1 MKETGFHPLRTARAR
16 RNLTI
21 EQLSK
26 VANVGTAT
34 IWRAEH
40 YHPISAESRRRLCT
54 YFSMTSQALG
64 LIALS
69 GDNEEAEWQT
79 MPSEVPDTSPLP
91 VQEDMASIAI
101 PHRPSLQAEAGTWLV
116 GEAGQLASLFEEN
129 WDLETVLKSLRIVL
143 QSLQVLPDSLRHS
156 LFHAG
161 STKVNRKPL
170 TFDETQQLQQAL
182 DKSIYEAW
190 QFYHESGS
198 AQVLVVAQAQLCLLQ
213 RFDPL
218 LAPEASARFQ
228 AAIRN
233 LIGAALY
240 DQGEYD
246 AAQRE
251 YQHAYAD
258 AVRGKDIWHQVQSN
272 NWLAVIA
279 NSNGRYIN
287 AIDFLE
293 KALHQLDTTEGDLF
307 PHTRAHLLANWAYN
321 AGLLQDQA
329 VVREKL
335 SASKKVLDRFDYD
348 NDPEFDI
355 ATWHQLAGK
364 CVLMEGHY
372 NTAIQHFEESLT
384 RIPDQWHGRRALS
397 LLPLAEAYAHKRDRE
412 ATLAVAEQATHDIKS
427 ADSRMLKHRFQEYQQ
442 VLLSTFPHDR
452 VVRSFVAQA
461 VPLLRVEHK
470 RRENE

>member
-1 MKETGFHPLRTARAR
+1 MKETGFHPLRIARAR

-64 LIALS
+64 LITLS
-69 GDNEEAEWQT
+69 GDKEEADWNAT
-79 MPSEVPDTSPLP
+79 TLDVPDTSFPAHEE
-91 VQEDMASIAI
+91 VAAIAI

-116 GEAGQLASLFEEN
+116 GEADQLASLFEEN
-129 WDLETVLKSLRIVL
+129 WDLDTVLKSLRIVL

-156 LFHAG
+156 LFHTN
-161 STKVNRKPL
+161 STKVTRKPL
-170 TFDETQQLQQAL
+170 TVEESQHLNHAL
-182 DKSIYEAW
+182 DASICDAW
-190 QFYHESGS
+190 QFYHESGAS
-198 AQVLVVAQAQLCLLQ
+198 QVLVVAQAQLCLLQ

-218 LAPEASARFQ
+218 LDTETSGSFH

-240 DQGEYD
+240 DQGEYE
-246 AAQRE
+246 AARRE

-258 AVRGKDIWHQVQSN
+258 AVRGKDVWHQVQSN

-279 NSNGRYIN
+279 NANGRYLS
-287 AIDFLE
+287 AIDYLE
-293 KALHQLDTTEGDLF
+293 KALQLLESSDERLF

-335 SASKKVLDRFDYD
+335 RASKKELDRLDYE

-355 ATWHQLAGK
+355 AGWHQLAGK

-372 NTAIQHFEESLT
+372 NTAIQHFEESLK
-384 RIPDQWHGRRALS
+384 RIPPHWHGRRALS
-397 LLPLAEAYAHKRDRE
+397 LLPLAEAHAHKRERE
-412 ATLAVAEQATHDIKS
+412 ASLAVAEQATHDIQA
-427 ADSRMLKHRFQEYQQ
+427 ADSRMLKHRFQEYQH

-452 VVRSFVAQA
+452 VVRNFVTQTI
-461 VPLLRVEHK
+461 PLLRVENK
-470 RRENE
+470 RHEDE

>member
-1 MKETGFHPLRTARAR
+1 MKETGFHPLRIARAR

-54 YFSMTSQALG
+54 YFNMSSQALG
-64 LIALS
+64 LITLS
-69 GDNEEAEWQT
+69 GDKDEAEWNALPT
-79 MPSEVPDTSPLP
+79 ELPETPPPLKEEVATI
-91 VQEDMASIAI
+91 SI
-101 PHRPSLQAEAGTWLV
+101 PQRPSLQKEAGVWLV
-116 GEAGQLASLFEEN
+116 GEASQLASLFEEN

-143 QSLQVLPDSLRHS
+143 QSLQVLPDSLRHA
-156 LFHAG
+156 LFYAS
-161 STKVNRKPL
+161 STRAIKKPL
-170 TFDETQQLQQAL
+170 TSEESLHLQQAL
-182 DKSIYEAW
+182 DQSIFEAW

-218 LAPEASARFQ
+218 LDPQISAGFQ

-240 DQGEYD
+240 DQGEYE
-246 AAQRE
+246 AARRE

-258 AVRGKDIWHQVQSN
+258 AVRAKDIWHQVQSN

-279 NSNGRYIN
+279 NANGRYLN

-293 KALHQLDTTEGDLF
+293 KALYLLDSADEHLF

-335 SASKKVLDRFDYD
+335 RASKKELDRLDHE

-372 NTAIQHFEESLT
+372 NTAIKHFEESLT
-384 RIPDQWHGRRALS
+384 SIPSQWHGRRALS
-397 LLPLAEAYAHKRDRE
+397 LLPLAEAYAHKRERE
-412 ATLAVAEQATHDIKS
+412 ASLAVAEQATHDIKA
-427 ADSRMLKHRFQEYQQ
+427 ADSRMLKHRFQEYQH

-452 VVRSFVAQA
+452 AVRSFVAHTI
-461 VPLLRVEHK
+461 PLLRVENK
-470 RRENE
+470 CREGE

>member
-1 MKETGFHPLRTARAR
+1 MKETGFHPLRIARAR

-64 LIALS
+64 LITLS
-69 GDNEEAEWQT
+69 GDKEDAEWGAIT
-79 MPSEVPDTSPLP
+79 PDVPDVPAPIHEEL
-91 VQEDMASIAI
+91 ASIVI
-101 PHRPSLQAEAGTWLV
+101 PHRPSLQAEAGTWLI
-116 GEAGQLASLFEEN
+116 GEASQLASLFEEN

-143 QSLQVLPDSLRHS
+143 QSLQVLPDSLRRT
-156 LFHAG
+156 LFQSG
-161 STKVNRKPL
+161 PTKMNRKPL
-170 TFDETQQLQQAL
+170 TMEESQHLNKAL
-182 DKSIYEAW
+182 DASIGDAW
-190 QFYHESGS
+190 QFYHESGAS
-198 AQVLVVAQAQLCLLQ
+198 QVLVVAQAQLCLLQ

-218 LAPEASARFQ
+218 LEPEASARFQ

-246 AAQRE
+246 AARRE
-251 YQHAYAD
+251 YQRAYAD

-279 NSNGRYIN
+279 NANGRYLN
-287 AIDFLE
+287 AIDYLE
-293 KALHQLDTTEGDLF
+293 KALNQLESSDGTLF

-335 SASKKVLDRFDYD
+335 RASKKELDRFDYK

-355 ATWHQLAGK
+355 AEWHQLAGK
-364 CVLMEGHY
+364 CVLLEGHY
-372 NTAIQHFEESLT
+372 NTAIQHFEESLKT
-384 RIPDQWHGRRALS
+384 IPTQWHGRRALS
-397 LLPLAEAYAHKRDRE
+397 LIPLAEAHAHKRERE
-412 ATLAVAEQATHDIKS
+412 ASLAIAEQATSDIQA
-427 ADSRMLKHRFQEYQQ
+427 ADSRMLKHRFQEYQHI
-442 VLLSTFPHDR
+442 LLTTFPHDR
-452 VVRSFVAQA
+452 VVRNFVTQTI
-461 VPLLRVEHK
+461 PLLRVENK
-470 RRENE
+470 QREDE

>member
-69 GDNEEAEWQT
+69 GDKEEAEWQSI
-79 MPSEVPDTSPLP
+79 PSEVPDMPPLS
-91 VQEDMASIAI
+91 VQEDVASIAI

-161 STKVNRKPL
+161 SAKVNRKPL

-251 YQHAYAD
+251 YQHAYTD
-258 AVRGKDIWHQVQSN
+258 AIRGKDIWHQVQSN

-293 KALHQLDTTEGDLF
+293 KALHLLDTTEGDLF

-372 NTAIQHFEESLT
+372 NTAIQHFEEFLT

-427 ADSRMLKHRFQEYQQ
+427 ADLRMLKHRFQEYQQ

>member
-1 MKETGFHPLRTARAR
+1 MKETGFHPLRIARAR

-64 LIALS
+64 LITLS
-69 GDNEEAEWQT
+69 GDKEDAEWGAIT
-79 MPSEVPDTSPLP
+79 PNVPDVP
-91 VQEDMASIAI
+91 VPPQEEIASIAI
-101 PHRPSLQAEAGTWLV
+101 PHRPSLQAEAGTWLI
-116 GEAGQLASLFEEN
+116 GEASQLASLFEEN

-143 QSLQVLPDSLRHS
+143 QSLQVLPDSLRRT
-156 LFHAG
+156 LFQSG
-161 STKVNRKPL
+161 STKMNRKPL
-170 TFDETQQLQQAL
+170 TVEESQYLNKAL
-182 DKSIYEAW
+182 DASISDAW
-190 QFYHESGS
+190 QFYHESGAS
-198 AQVLVVAQAQLCLLQ
+198 QVLVVAQAQLCLLQ

-218 LAPEASARFQ
+218 LEPEVSASFQ

-240 DQGEYD
+240 DQGEYE
-246 AAQRE
+246 AARRE
-251 YQHAYAD
+251 YQRAYAD

-279 NSNGRYIN
+279 NANGRYLN
-287 AIDFLE
+287 AIDYLE
-293 KALHQLDTTEGDLF
+293 KALNQLESSDETLF

-335 SASKKVLDRFDYD
+335 RASKKELDRFDYK

-355 ATWHQLAGK
+355 AEWHQLAGK
-364 CVLMEGHY
+364 CVLLEGHY
-372 NTAIQHFEESLT
+372 NTAIQHFEESLKT
-384 RIPDQWHGRRALS
+384 IPTQWHGRRALS
-397 LLPLAEAYAHKRDRE
+397 LIPLAEAHAHKRERE
-412 ATLAVAEQATHDIKS
+412 ASLAIAEQVTVDIQA
-427 ADSRMLKHRFQEYQQ
+427 ADSRMLKHRFQEYQH
-442 VLLSTFPHDR
+442 VLLTTFPHDR
-452 VVRSFVAQA
+452 VVRNFVTQTI
-461 VPLLRVEHK
+461 PLLRVESKHRK
-470 RRENE
+470 DE

>member
-1 MKETGFHPLRTARAR
+1 MKETGFHPLRIARAR

-69 GDNEEAEWQT
+69 GDKEETEWKAMT
-79 MPSEVPDTSPLP
+79 PNIPDAPLP
-91 VQEDMASIAI
+91 VQEHVAAIAI
-101 PHRPSLQAEAGTWLV
+101 PHRPSFQAEAGTWLV

-143 QSLQVLPDSLRHS
+143 QSLQVLPDSLRHT

-161 STKVNRKPL
+161 SAKVNRKPL
-170 TFDETQQLQQAL
+170 TFDETQQLQRAL

-218 LAPEASARFQ
+218 LDPETNARFQ
-228 AAIRN
+228 AAVRN

-240 DQGEYD
+240 DQGEYE
-246 AAQRE
+246 AARRE

-258 AVRGKDIWHQVQSN
+258 AIRGKDIWHQVQSN

-279 NSNGRYIN
+279 NANGRYLN

-293 KALHQLDTTEGDLF
+293 TALHLLDSADENLF

-335 SASKKVLDRFDYD
+335 RASKKVLDCFDYD

-372 NTAIQHFEESLT
+372 NTAIRHFEESLT
-384 RIPDQWHGRRALS
+384 RIPDTWHGRRALS
-397 LLPLAEAYAHKRDRE
+397 LLPLAEAHAHKRERE
-412 ATLAVAEQATHDIKS
+412 ASLAIAEQATLDIKA
-427 ADSRMLKHRFQEYQQ
+427 ADSLMLKHRFQEYQHI
-442 VLLSTFPHDR
+442 LLSTFPHDR
-452 VVRSFVAQA
+452 VVRNFVAHTI
-461 VPLLRVEHK
+461 PLLRVENKH
-470 RRENE
+470 REEE

>member
-1 MKETGFHPLRTARAR
+1 MKETGFHPLRIARAR

-64 LIALS
+64 LITLS
-69 GDNEEAEWQT
+69 GDKEEAEWNAL
-79 MPSEVPDTSPLP
+79 PPDVPDKPVPL
-91 VQEDMASIAI
+91 QEETAAIAI

-116 GEAGQLASLFEEN
+116 GEAGQLALLFEEN
-129 WDLETVLKSLRIVL
+129 WDLETVLKSLHIIL
-143 QSLQVLPDSLRHS
+143 QSLQVLPDSLRHA

-161 STKVNRKPL
+161 STRANRKPL
-170 TFDETQQLQQAL
+170 TAEESQHLNQAL
-182 DKSIYEAW
+182 DTSICDAW

-198 AQVLVVAQAQLCLLQ
+198 SQVLVVAQAQLCLLQ

-218 LAPEASARFQ
+218 LDPETSGRYH

-240 DQGEYD
+240 DQGEYE
-246 AAQRE
+246 AARRE
-251 YQHAYAD
+251 YQHAFAD

-279 NSNGRYIN
+279 NANGRYLS
-287 AIDFLE
+287 AIDYLE
-293 KALHQLDTTEGDLF
+293 KALYLLESADERLF

-329 VVREKL
+329 VVKEKL
-335 SASKKVLDRFDYD
+335 RSSKNVLDHLDCE
-348 NDPEFDI
+348 NDPEFDM
-355 ATWHQLAGK
+355 AGWHQLAGK

-372 NTAIQHFEESLT
+372 NTAIRHFEESLKS
-384 RIPDQWHGRRALS
+384 IPTHWHGRRALS
-397 LLPLAEAYAHKRDRE
+397 LLPLAEAYAHKRERE
-412 ATLAVAEQATHDIKS
+412 ASLAVAEQATHDIQA
-427 ADSRMLKHRFQEYQQ
+427 ADSRMLKHRFQEYQH

-452 VVRSFVAQA
+452 VVRSFVTQTI
-461 VPLLRVEHK
+461 PLLRVENK
-470 RRENE
+470 RREDE

>member
-1 MKETGFHPLRTARAR
+1 MKETGFHPLRIARAR

-40 YHPISAESRRRLCT
+40 YHPISAESRRRLCS

-64 LIALS
+64 LITLS
-69 GDNEEAEWQT
+69 GDNEEAEWNAIA
-79 MPSEVPDTSPLP
+79 PDVPDTP
-91 VQEDMASIAI
+91 VPAQEEVAAIAI
-101 PHRPSLQAEAGTWLV
+101 PRRPSFQMEAGTWLV
-116 GEAGQLASLFEEN
+116 GEADQLASLFEEN

-143 QSLQVLPDSLRHS
+143 QSLQVLPDSLRHA
-156 LFHAG
+156 LFHSG
-161 STKVNRKPL
+161 SNRVNRKPL
-170 TFDETQQLQQAL
+170 TAEESQHLNQAL
-182 DKSIYEAW
+182 DASIYDAW

-198 AQVLVVAQAQLCLLQ
+198 SQVLVVAQAQLCLLQ

-218 LAPEASARFQ
+218 LEPETSGRFH

-240 DQGEYD
+240 DQGEYE
-246 AAQRE
+246 AARRE

-279 NSNGRYIN
+279 NTNGRYLN
-287 AIDFLE
+287 AIDYLE
-293 KALHQLDTTEGDLF
+293 KALHLLESTDESLF

-335 SASKKVLDRFDYD
+335 RASKKELERLDYD

-355 ATWHQLAGK
+355 AEWHQLAGK

-372 NTAIQHFEESLT
+372 NAAIQHFEESLKS
-384 RIPDQWHGRRALS
+384 IPTHWHGRRALS

-412 ATLAVAEQATHDIKS
+412 ASLAVAEQATHDIQS
-427 ADSRMLKHRFQEYQQ
+427 ADSRMLKHRFQEYQH

-452 VVRSFVAQA
+452 VVRSFVTQTI
-461 VPLLRVEHK
+461 PLLRVESK
-470 RRENE
+470 RSGDE

>member
-1 MKETGFHPLRTARAR
+1 MKETGFHPLRIARAR

-64 LIALS
+64 LITLS
-69 GDNEEAEWQT
+69 GDKEEAEWNT
-79 MPSEVPDTSPLP
+79 MTPEVPDAP
-91 VQEDMASIAI
+91 VSAHEEMAAIAI
-101 PHRPSLQAEAGTWLV
+101 PRRPSFQAEAGTWLI
-116 GEAGQLASLFEEN
+116 GEADQLASLFEEN

-156 LFHAG
+156 LFHPN
-161 STKVNRKPL
+161 STRVNRKPL
-170 TFDETQQLQQAL
+170 TVEESQHLNQAL
-182 DKSIYEAW
+182 DASIYDAW
-190 QFYHESGS
+190 QFYHESGAS
-198 AQVLVVAQAQLCLLQ
+198 QVLVVAQAQLCLLQ

-218 LAPEASARFQ
+218 LDPVTSGRFH

-240 DQGEYD
+240 DQGEYE
-246 AAQRE
+246 AARRE

-258 AVRGKDIWHQVQSN
+258 AVRGNDIWHQVQSN

-279 NSNGRYIN
+279 NANGRYLN
-287 AIDFLE
+287 AIDYLE
-293 KALHQLDTTEGDLF
+293 KALHLLESTDESLF

-321 AGLLQDQA
+321 AGFLQDQA

-335 SASKKVLDRFDYD
+335 RASKKELERHDYE

-355 ATWHQLAGK
+355 AEWHQLAGK

-372 NTAIQHFEESLT
+372 NNAIQHFEESLK
-384 RIPDQWHGRRALS
+384 RIPTHWHGRRALS
-397 LLPLAEAYAHKRDRE
+397 LLPLAEAHAHKRERE
-412 ATLAVAEQATHDIKS
+412 ASLAVAEQASHDIQA
-427 ADSRMLKHRFQEYQQ
+427 ADSRMLKQRFQEYQH

-452 VVRSFVAQA
+452 VVRSFVTQTI
-461 VPLLRVEHK
+461 PLLRVES
-470 RRENE
+470 RRHEGE